1 MRTCSTCAHAH
12 VLHKRTCAQA
22 ATRFKAEHYDAFS
35 AEKAAKGDGGALSAR
50 PAPPRLAPP
59 HPGDA
64 RQRACAAGIASKAI
78 RWAKLEASLV
88 QVVPVTGSIAR
99 GM

>member
-1 MRTCSTCAHAH
+1 M
-12 VLHKRTCAQA
+12 LHKRTCAQA

-59 HPGDA
+59 HPGDP
-64 RQRACAAGIASKAI
+64 C
-78 RWAKLEASLV
+78 WAKLEASPV